1 MRLAPTVLL
10 FVVHAASAL
19 QPVSVQRRAL
29 LGGAA
34 AALVASSQDS
44 ARAAGLEQF
53 KTLVDVCISVSSKAP
68 SALRRRRWRRD
79 AAARRGRCH
88 TQELDTL
95 NKAAQS
101 GKATTKTLQ
110 KGFVT
115 TVVPLENAARKNPY
129 NAEYEYGELIAQ
141 KITADAAKLKA
152 AGTPEDAAPLLQKLV
167 ESTDAYCQ
175 TLNCANLLIYR

>member
-1 MRLAPTVLL
+1 MRSRLMKRTQVATT
-10 FVVHAASAL
+10 A
-19 QPVSVQRRAL
+19 RRNA
-29 LGGAA
+29 
-34 AALVASSQDS
+34 D
-44 ARAAGLEQF
+44 AAGLEQF
-53 KTLVDVCISVSSKAP
+53 KTLVD
-68 SALRRRRWRRD
+68 
-79 AAARRGRCH
+79 
-88 TQELDTL
+88 ELDTL

-141 KITADAAKLKA
+141 KITADATKLKA
-152 AGTPEDAAPLLQKLV
+152 AGTVDDAAPLLQKLV

>member
-10 FVVHAASAL
+10 FLVHAASAL

-34 AALVASSQDS
+34 AALVATSQKD
-44 ARAAGLEQF
+44 ANAAGLEQF
-53 KTLVDVCISVSSKAP
+53 KTLVD
-68 SALRRRRWRRD
+68 
-79 AAARRGRCH
+79 
-88 TQELDTL
+88 ELGAL

-101 GKATTKTLQ
+101 GKATTKALQ

-152 AGTPEDAAPLLQKLV
+152 AGTVDDAAPLLQKLV

>member
-1 MRLAPTVLL
+1 MRAAPTVLL

-34 AALVASSQDS
+34 AALVATPQKQ
-44 ARAAGLEQF
+44 ANAAGLEQF
-53 KTLVDVCISVSSKAP
+53 KTLVDE
-68 SALRRRRWRRD
+68 L
-79 AAARRGRCH
+79 AA
-88 TQELDTL
+88 L
-95 NKAAQS
+95 NKAAQA
-101 GKATTKTLQ
+101 GKINTKTLQ
-110 KGFVT
+110 KGYVA

-141 KITADAAKLKA
+141 KISADAAKLKS
-152 AGTPEDAAPLLQKLV
+152 AGTVDDAAPLLQKLV

>member
-1 MRLAPTVLL
+1 MRRALVLHL
-10 FVVHAASAL
+10 FAAAACAL
-19 QPVSVQRRAL
+19 RPVPVVQRRAL
-29 LGGAA
+29 LGGGAA
-34 AALVASSQDS
+34 AFVRSGVRSCNTDAGRALHAVDAVETTQVAT
-44 ARAAGLEQF
+44 ARRNADAAGLEQF
-53 KTLVDVCISVSSKAP
+53 KTLVD
-68 SALRRRRWRRD
+68 
-79 AAARRGRCH
+79 
-88 TQELDTL
+88 ELDTL

-101 GKATTKTLQ
+101 GKATTKALQ

-129 NAEYEYGELIAQ
+129 NAEYEYGELIAH

>member
-1 MRLAPTVLL
+1 MRYGVDAVETTQV
-10 FVVHAASAL
+10 ATTA
-19 QPVSVQRRAL
+19 RRNA
-29 LGGAA
+29 
-34 AALVASSQDS
+34 D
-44 ARAAGLEQF
+44 AAGLEQF
-53 KTLVDVCISVSSKAP
+53 KTLVDE
-68 SALRRRRWRRD
+68 L
-79 AAARRGRCH
+79 AA
-88 TQELDTL
+88 L

-141 KITADAAKLKA
+141 KITADATKLKA
-152 AGTPEDAAPLLQKLV
+152 AGTVDDAAPLLQKLV

>member
-1 MRLAPTVLL
+1 MRFALVLH
-10 FVVHAASAL
+10 FFAAAACAL
-19 QPVSVQRRAL
+19 RPVPVVQRRAL
-29 LGGAA
+29 LGGGAA
-34 AALVASSQDS
+34 FVASGVRSCNTDAGRALHGVDAVETTQVAT
-44 ARAAGLEQF
+44 ARRNADAAGLEQF
-53 KTLVDVCISVSSKAP
+53 KTLVD
-68 SALRRRRWRRD
+68 
-79 AAARRGRCH
+79 
-88 TQELDTL
+88 ELDTL

>member
-34 AALVASSQDS
+34 AALVAAPQKNN
-44 ARAAGLEQF
+44 AAGLEQF
-53 KTLVDVCISVSSKAP
+53 KTLVDE
-68 SALRRRRWRRD
+68 L
-79 AAARRGRCH
+79 AA
-88 TQELDTL
+88 L

-152 AGTPEDAAPLLQKLV
+152 AGTVDDAAPLLQKLV

>member
-1 MRLAPTVLL
+1 MRNAPSVLL
-10 FVVHAASAL
+10 FVFHAASAL
-19 QPVSVQRRAL
+19 QPVSVQRRAV

-34 AALVASSQDS
+34 AALVATSHQN
-44 ARAAGLEQF
+44 ANAGGLEQF
-53 KTLVDVCISVSSKAP
+53 KTLVDE
-68 SALRRRRWRRD
+68 L
-79 AAARRGRCH
+79 AA
-88 TQELDTL
+88 L
-95 NKAAQS
+95 NKAAQT

-141 KITADAAKLKA
+141 KITADATKLKA

>member
-1 MRLAPTVLL
+1 MCVAPTVFL

-34 AALVASSQDS
+34 AALVATSQKE
-44 ARAAGLEQF
+44 ANAAGLEQF
-53 KTLVDVCISVSSKAP
+53 KTLVDE
-68 SALRRRRWRRD
+68 L
-79 AAARRGRCH
+79 AA
-88 TQELDTL
+88 L

-141 KITADAAKLKA
+141 KITSDATNWKA

-175 TLNCANLLIYR
+175 TLNCGNLLIYR